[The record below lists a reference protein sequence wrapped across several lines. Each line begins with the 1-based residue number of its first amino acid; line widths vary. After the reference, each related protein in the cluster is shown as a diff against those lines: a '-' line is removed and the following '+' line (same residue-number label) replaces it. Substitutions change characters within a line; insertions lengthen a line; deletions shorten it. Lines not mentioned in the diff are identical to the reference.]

1 MRCLRGLLR
10 EVSMSWAVIVGSL
23 AALASMVSF
32 APQAWR
38 IIKSRRTD
46 GISSAAYS
54 ITVAAFALWVLYGA
68 LIGEWPLIVSNVVC
82 LVLSA
87 FILVM
92 TLLPQ
97 REKDDVAK
105 ALDPER

>member
-1 MRCLRGLLR
+1 VVLR
-10 EVSMSWAVIVGSL
+10 EVFDGLGGCCWFACGVGLDGQFRAASL
-23 AALASMVSF
+23 ADHQVAAH
-32 APQAWR
+32 
-38 IIKSRRTD
+38 D
-46 GISSAAYS
+46 GISPAAYS

-68 LIGEWPLIVSNVVC
+68 LNLQWPIIVSNFVC

-97 REKDDVAK
+97 REKDGVAK

>member
-1 MRCLRGLLR
+1 
-10 EVSMSWAVIVGSL
+10 MSWAVVVGSL

-38 IIKSRRTD
+38 IIKSRRTE
-46 GISSAAYS
+46 GISPAAYS

-68 LIGEWPLIVSNVVC
+68 LIAEWPIIVSNFIC
-82 LVLSA
+82 LVMSV
-87 FILVM
+87 FILAM

-97 REKDDVAK
+97 REKNDVAK

>member
-1 MRCLRGLLR
+1 MD
-10 EVSMSWAVIVGSL
+10 WAVVVGSL

-32 APQAWR
+32 APQAWQ

-46 GISSAAYS
+46 GISPAAYS

-68 LIGEWPLIVSNVVC
+68 LNLQWPIIVSNFVC

-97 REKDDVAK
+97 REKDGVAK

>member
-1 MRCLRGLLR
+1 VLLR
-10 EVSMSWAVIVGSL
+10 EVSMSWAVVIGSL
-23 AALASMVSF
+23 AAVASMVSF

-46 GISSAAYS
+46 GISPSAYS

-68 LIGEWPLIVSNVVC
+68 LLSQWPLIVSNFVC

-97 REKDDVAK
+97 REKNDVAK

>member
-1 MRCLRGLLR
+1 MD
-10 EVSMSWAVIVGSL
+10 WAVVVGSL

-32 APQAWR
+32 SPQAWR

-46 GISSAAYS
+46 GISSMAYS
-54 ITVAAFALWVLYGA
+54 ITVAAFALWVLYGV
-68 LIGEWPLIVSNVVC
+68 LIGEWPLIVSNFVC
-82 LVLSA
+82 LLLSA

-97 REKDDVAK
+97 REKNDVAK